1 MKRVCIVG
9 CGGAGKSTLARRL
22 GPLLGLE
29 VIHLDHHFWRPGW
42 VQPPDE
48 EWVAQLRELLERDT
62 WIMEGNYSR
71 TMELRFA
78 RADAILFLD
87 FPRRTCLWRVIKR
100 TWLDRRSPDQAPGC
114 PNKLSPGFLRWIWTY
129 PARKAE
135 VYGKLDRFGR
145 DCRVEI
151 FKKPRDLK
159 RFLGTLLPLPRS
171 PSS

>member
-42 VQPPDE
+42 VQPSDE

-100 TWLDRRSPDQAPGC
+100 TWFDRRSADQAPGC
-114 PNKLSPGFLRWIWTY
+114 RNKLSPGFLRWIWTY
-129 PARKAE
+129 PTRKAE
-135 VYGKLDRFGR
+135 VYEKIERFRDGR
-145 DCRVEI
+145 RVEI
-151 FKKPRDLK
+151 FRTPRGLDCFLATLK
-159 RFLGTLLPLPRS
+159 AGS
-171 PSS
+171 PSPR